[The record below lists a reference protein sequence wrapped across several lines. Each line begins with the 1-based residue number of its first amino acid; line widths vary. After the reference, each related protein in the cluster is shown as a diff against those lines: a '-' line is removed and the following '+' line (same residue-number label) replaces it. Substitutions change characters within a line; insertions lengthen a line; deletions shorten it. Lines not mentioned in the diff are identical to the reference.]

1 MAKRRLKYASKWMAI
16 PDASGWT
23 VVCRLKDERKGDVP
37 GNRIEWGRYTKGGEA
52 ARMAEVMNKAED
64 LQSTP
69 PLRKPN
75 KCATCGHP
83 AEVTKCY
90 DANEDRTV
98 YGVMCRYCTL
108 TMPAEYEDRDKAVR
122 KWNRLNPKRSAK

>member
-52 ARMAEVMNKAED
+52 ARQAEVMNMAEN
-64 LQSTP
+64 LQSATP
-69 PLRKPN
+69 LKKPN
-75 KCATCGHP
+75 KCGFCGHP

-90 DANEDRTV
+90 DAGENRIL
-98 YGVMCRYCTL
+98 YGVMCRYCT
-108 TMPAEYEDRDKAVR
+108 MAIPSEYENRDQAVR
-122 KWNRLNPKRSAK
+122 KWNKLNPKRSAN